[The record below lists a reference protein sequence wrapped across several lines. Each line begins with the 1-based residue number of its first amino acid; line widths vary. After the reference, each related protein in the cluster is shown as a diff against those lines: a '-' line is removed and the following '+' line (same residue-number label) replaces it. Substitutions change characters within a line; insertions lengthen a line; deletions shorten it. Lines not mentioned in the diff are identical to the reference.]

1 MSVDHPGIIKLF
13 SIIPEDQGIHL
24 VLEYGGLDLAYQY
37 DVLKISMSELQI
49 KIIMREL
56 LQTLSYLHQN
66 LIIHRDLKLSNI
78 LFDEKFRLKLCD
90 FGLAKIIES
99 NMTPGVATLWYRAPE
114 LLFEAS
120 SYTAAIDMWSFGC
133 IFAELLNKG
142 KPVLPGKS
150 PLNQLDLICS
160 LIGPPSIDIWP
171 GFTNYSSYTPPSNSF
186 NTLQLKFQDYSQEC
200 IDFLNSLL
208 VWDPK
213 ERLTASEALM
223 SSFLIS

>member
-78 LFDEKFRLKLCD
+78 LFALH
-90 FGLAKIIES
+90 
-99 NMTPGVATLWYRAPE
+99 
-114 LLFEAS
+114 S
-120 SYTAAIDMWSFGC
+120 SPY
-133 IFAELLNKG
+133 
-142 KPVLPGKS
+142 
-150 PLNQLDLICS
+150 LD
-160 LIGPPSIDIWP
+160 
-171 GFTNYSSYTPPSNSF
+171 
-186 NTLQLKFQDYSQEC
+186 
-200 IDFLNSLL
+200 
-208 VWDPK
+208 
-213 ERLTASEALM
+213 
-223 SSFLIS
+223 